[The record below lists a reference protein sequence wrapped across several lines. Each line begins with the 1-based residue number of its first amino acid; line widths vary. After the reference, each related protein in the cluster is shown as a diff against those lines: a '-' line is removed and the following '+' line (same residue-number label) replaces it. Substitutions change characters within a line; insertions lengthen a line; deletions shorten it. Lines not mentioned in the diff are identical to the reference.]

1 MYICVNEWVCVCICI
16 QTYIFLLCLVRVPGK
31 CHPITMSTIR
41 AGTLASKY
49 YSLVKITR
57 SSWEMTYSNTPA
69 RKVQMI
75 LEYLGRNW
83 GYVQRRETC
92 QKNNKKPTWRAS
104 HWPNLKHQ
112 INSESKWNSMSILI
126 FMLIKIKE

>member
-1 MYICVNEWVCVCICI
+1 MCEWVSVCVWV
-16 QTYIFLLCLVRVPGK
+16 YSNLYLFALSSEGAWKVPPNS
-31 CHPITMSTIR
+31 HEHNYSR
-41 AGTLASKY
+41 DLASKY

-57 SSWEMTYSNTPA
+57 ASWEMTYSNNPA

-75 LEYLGRNW
+75 LKYLGRNQ

-92 QKNNKKPTWRAS
+92 QKNIEA
-104 HWPNLKHQ
+104 NLKGFPLAKSEHQ
-112 INSESKWNSMSILI
+112 INSDSKWNSVSICI